1 MDKGSRHVDRHD
13 AEERIRRVL
22 ADTLPLVC
30 DMSVA
35 FVLTIPWPVA
45 SPQSQPPFGQEC
57 LFGPEGSLA
66 DVVRVGLLVG
76 ENKGLGG
83 LVLHVVTPVRLHK
96 HGVYLL

>member
-45 SPQSQPPFGQEC
+45 
-57 LFGPEGSLA
+57 L
-66 DVVRVGLLVG
+66 
-76 ENKGLGG
+76 
-83 LVLHVVTPVRLHK
+83 
-96 HGVYLL
+96 

>member
-45 SPQSQPPFGQEC
+45 SPQSQPPFGQKC
-57 LFGPEGSLA
+57 CAAAAGLCGWLFGP
-66 DVVRVGLLVG
+66 GLLIG
-76 ENKGLGG
+76 
-83 LVLHVVTPVRLHK
+83 
-96 HGVYLL
+96 